1 MALYKPIVQ
10 EDGVT
15 TNYHRVLFVQVTTNK
30 QDSIAVVSYIDSD
43 ARENE
48 KNGAIDHPYKRSIT
62 YETNYNEAMTIPNAY
77 AYLKTLSEFDGATDI

>member
-30 QDSIAVVSYIDSD
+30 QNSIAVVSYIDNY

-48 KNGAIDHPYKRSIT
+48 KNGTIDHPYKRSIT
-62 YETNYNEAMTIPNAY
+62 YETDYDEAMTIPNAY

>member
-15 TNYHRVLFVQVTTNK
+15 TNYHRILFVQVTTNK
-30 QDSIAVVSYIDSD
+30 HNSIAVVSYIDND

-48 KNGAIDHPYKRSIT
+48 KNGDIDHPYKRSIT

-77 AYLKTLSEFDGATDI
+77 AYLKTLSEFDGAKDI